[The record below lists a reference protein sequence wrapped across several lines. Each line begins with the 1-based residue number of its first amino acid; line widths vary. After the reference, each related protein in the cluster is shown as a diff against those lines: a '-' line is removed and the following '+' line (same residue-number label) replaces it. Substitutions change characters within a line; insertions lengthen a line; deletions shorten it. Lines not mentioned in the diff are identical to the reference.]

1 MGETNFGTITFNTLI
16 AKYIKMQSAVT
27 SMVRSVAS
35 RMSSAT
41 PGKFLLLQFAMAQ
54 VAQIG
59 ESISNLLSQVNTVV
73 SHAIQNQKTQ

>member
-1 MGETNFGTITFNTLI
+1 MPESNFGTITFNTLI
-16 AKYIKMQSAVT
+16 SKYIKMQSAVT

-35 RMSSAT
+35 RMSAAT

>member
-1 MGETNFGTITFNTLI
+1 MGETNWGTISFNTLI
-16 AKYIKMQSAVT
+16 NKYIKMQSAVT

-35 RMSSAT
+35 RMSAAT
-41 PGKFLLLQFAMAQ
+41 PGKFLMLQFAMAQ

-59 ESISNLLSQVNTVV
+59 ESISNLLSQVNTVI